1 MLGWATATPGVA
13 TDHVAADQKE
23 TMETARTRAATE
35 LVEQAQGLVAAGVPR
50 REAATK
56 LAGLAPD
63 RHSLQGAHV
72 SWVRLMHRLPSDDYD
87 STNVLRLLE
96 AALSQLP
103 RTSAIGASAQT

>member
-35 LVEQAQGLVAAGVPR
+35 LVEQAQAG
-50 REAATK
+50 
-56 LAGLAPD
+56 
-63 RHSLQGAHV
+63 SLQGAHV